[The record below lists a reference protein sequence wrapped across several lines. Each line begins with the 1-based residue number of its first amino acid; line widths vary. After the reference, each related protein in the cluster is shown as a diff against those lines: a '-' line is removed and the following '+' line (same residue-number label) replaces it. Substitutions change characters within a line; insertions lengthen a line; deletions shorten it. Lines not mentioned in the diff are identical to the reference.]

1 MRQMFVQVPRGNGAE
16 VMQVARAHEAINV
29 SVMEASGFD
38 GPHDLIVIDLPNDR
52 VENILNVLQELY
64 AVHVTLPPQEVI
76 AFKPPPSE
84 APRQMTNVQPRSPI
98 EIFLAGLQ
106 SIGTWK
112 SFLIYAVAGAVVTW
126 IAFFTNT
133 VYLLIAAMLIAP
145 FAGPAMNLALAT
157 ASGDRVLFRRN
168 IGRYLVAIATTVSTT
183 AALTWLLRQDT
194 VTAVMVNVSQVSSVA
209 ILLPLV
215 SGVAGALNLVQSE
228 RSSLVSGTAVGIL
241 VSASLA
247 PPAGL
252 LGMALVMGLWDVV
265 MNMGFVLLLQLVGI
279 NIGGAVIFRLYG
291 ITYNLQR
298 YDRGQRTVFLIG
310 LLTSAVILAGLLTWQ
325 FSDDLRLQRS
335 SEGARA
341 AQLIEQMVRDSGLGE
356 AVEVNA
362 RFTAPDVSDENILIT
377 DVIIE
382 YAPDAPLAPE
392 AAELH
397 LRLVIEETLQQR
409 NPQFTPLVSV
419 DVRRPPP

>member
-1 MRQMFVQVPRGNGAE
+1 MRQMSVQVPRGKGAE
-16 VMQVARAHEAINV
+16 VMKIARAHKAINV
-29 SVMEASGFD
+29 SVMEALGAD
-38 GPHDLIVIDLPNDR
+38 GPHDLVVISLPNRR
-52 VENILNVLQELY
+52 VEDVLTALEELY
-64 AVHVTLPPQEVI
+64 PIHITLPPQEVI

-84 APRQMTNVQPRSPI
+84 APRQVTNVQPRSPI

-112 SFLIYAVAGAVVTW
+112 SFLIYAVAGAIVTW

-168 IGRYLVAIATTVSTT
+168 IGRYLVAIVTTVVTT
-183 AALTWLLRQDT
+183 AALTWLLEQNT
-194 VTAVMVNVSQVSSVA
+194 VTTVMVNVSQVSSVA
-209 ILLPLV
+209 ILLPIV

-252 LGMALVMGLWDVV
+252 LGMSLVMRLWDVA
-265 MNMGFVLLLQLVGI
+265 MNTGFILLLQLVGI
-279 NIGGAVIFRLYG
+279 NIGGAAIFRLYG
-291 ITYNLQR
+291 VNYNLQR
-298 YDRGQRTVFLIG
+298 YNRGQRTVFLIG
-310 LLTSAVILAGLLTWQ
+310 LIASALVIAGLLTWQ
-325 FSDDLRLQRS
+325 FSGDLRLQRS

-341 AQLIEQMVRDSGLGE
+341 VQLIEQVVKDSGLGE
-356 AVEVNA
+356 AIEVDA
-362 RFTAPDVSDENILIT
+362 RFTAPDVSGENVLIS
-377 DVIIE
+377 DVIVE
-382 YAPDAPLAPE
+382 YAPGAPLAPE

-397 LRLVIEETLQQR
+397 LQLAIEDALQQQ
-409 NPQFTPLVSV
+409 NPQVTPLVNV

>member
-1 MRQMFVQVPRGNGAE
+1 MRQMSVQVPRGKGAE
-16 VMQVARAHEAINV
+16 VMKIARAHKAINV
-29 SVMEASGFD
+29 SVMEALGSD
-38 GPHDLIVIDLPNDR
+38 GPHDLVVISLPNRR
-52 VENILNVLQELY
+52 VEDVLTALEELY
-64 AVHVTLPPQEVI
+64 PTHITLPPQEVI

-84 APRQMTNVQPRSPI
+84 APRQVTNVQPRSPI

-112 SFLIYAVAGAVVTW
+112 SFLIYAVAGAIVTW

-168 IGRYLVAIATTVSTT
+168 IGRYLVAIVTTVVTT
-183 AALTWLLRQDT
+183 ASLTWLLEQNT
-194 VTAVMVNVSQVSSVA
+194 VTTVMVNVSQVSSVA
-209 ILLPLV
+209 ILLPIV

-252 LGMALVMGLWDVV
+252 LGISLVMRLWDVA
-265 MNMGFVLLLQLVGI
+265 MNTGFILLLQLVGI

-291 ITYNLQR
+291 VNYNLQR
-298 YDRGQRTVFLIG
+298 YSRGQRTVFLIG
-310 LLTSAVILAGLLTWQ
+310 LIASALVIAGLLTWQ
-325 FSDDLRLQRS
+325 FSGDLRLQRS

-341 AQLIEQMVRDSGLGE
+341 TQLIEQVVKDSGLGE
-356 AVEVNA
+356 AIEVDA
-362 RFTAPDVSDENILIT
+362 RFTAPDVSGESVLIS
-377 DVIIE
+377 DIIVE
-382 YAPDAPLAPE
+382 YAPGAPLAPE

-397 LRLVIEETLQQR
+397 LQLAIEDALQQQ
-409 NPQFTPLVSV
+409 NPQVTPLVNV